1 METGTDF
8 SDAIRP
14 KGETTLIDIIV
25 TPNSKSTGIK
35 GFDTWRKRVMVEV
48 KEPPI
53 QNRANREITSFFSKL
68 LSADVEI
75 VSGATST
82 KKTLEANITEEVVR
96 RALYEGK

>member
-1 METGTDF
+1 MEPGQDF

-14 KGETTLIDIIV
+14 KGESTLIDIIV
-25 TPNSKSTGIK
+25 TPNSRSTGIK
-35 GFDTWRKRVMVEV
+35 GFDTWRKRMMVEV

-75 VSGATST
+75 IRGATST

-96 RALYEGK
+96 RALYESE